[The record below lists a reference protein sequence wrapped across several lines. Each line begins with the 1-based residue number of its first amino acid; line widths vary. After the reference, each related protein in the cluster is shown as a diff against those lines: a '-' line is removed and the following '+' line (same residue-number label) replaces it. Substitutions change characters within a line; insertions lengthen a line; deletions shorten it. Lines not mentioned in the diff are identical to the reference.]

1 MRTSQGTRTQ
11 ALLQRIAMHVA
22 SPLQERSFLNLFLSQ
37 WTKGSSQPEESRMQI
52 VKGAKGEK
60 GQTGQRGIAGPP
72 GPVGKTGEDGSAGP
86 QGRRGKRGSQ
96 GREGAIGPAGRVRNF
111 ADMAKQLHY
120 VDRSIDNIYQEMGS
134 HIRRMTELQ
143 RELDSLRNKVRQL
156 AAVK

>member
-1 MRTSQGTRTQ
+1 
-11 ALLQRIAMHVA
+11 
-22 SPLQERSFLNLFLSQ
+22 
-37 WTKGSSQPEESRMQI
+37 MQI
-52 VKGAKGEK
+52 VRGTKGEK

-143 RELDSLRNKVRQL
+143 RELDFLRNKVRQL

>member
-1 MRTSQGTRTQ
+1 
-11 ALLQRIAMHVA
+11 
-22 SPLQERSFLNLFLSQ
+22 
-37 WTKGSSQPEESRMQI
+37 MQI

-96 GREGAIGPAGRVRNF
+96 GAIGPAGRVRNF